1 MPPRVFSNTAQL
13 NEAHNHRYAAVLATS
28 RSSQG
33 AAAQVTF
40 STGDIQFSVVPK
52 FFLCQTLHLE
62 SLARDLE
69 QPWSLSLGFSVYAIC
84 IQ

>member
-13 NEAHNHRYAAVLATS
+13 DEAHNHRYAAVLATS

-52 FFLCQTLHLE
+52 FFLC
-62 SLARDLE
+62 
-69 QPWSLSLGFSVYAIC
+69 
-84 IQ
+84 